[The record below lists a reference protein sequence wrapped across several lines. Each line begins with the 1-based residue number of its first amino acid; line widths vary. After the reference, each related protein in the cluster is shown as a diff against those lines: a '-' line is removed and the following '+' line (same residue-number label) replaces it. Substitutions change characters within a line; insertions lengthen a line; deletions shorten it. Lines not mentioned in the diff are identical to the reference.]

1 MFPKPP
7 GKCVNF
13 FLETELL
20 VFLWENLYKSTAWIQ
35 CVFSTELREPGCVR
49 REVETATAGL
59 FSLIVNCGE
68 VEWHGASLGLCEFQ
82 DRDGSQSPA
91 CWSGKPHLRKVNGQP
106 TQGVFCH
113 MSFRQSQSSS
123 CHMFVFMDSSVCVCV
138 CVGGSLESGSS
149 AHCVFVVLH
158 SSVQNT
164 PADCPLTPGLCVS
177 GHYNISHKHTHTT
190 RPFERPIVL
199 FVCVV
204 QSDWGCTL
212 ILGPSQT
219 YSDIFFCLFMN
230 TVAVLYFQLCIAY
243 IQVTA
248 KIKVKCL
255 NRTLGQHD
263 PPEHL
268 HCVLA

>member
-7 GKCVNF
+7 GKCVHF

-138 CVGGSLESGSS
+138 CVGGSLAPAPTVCLWFSI
-149 AHCVFVVLH
+149 HLCR
-158 SSVQNT
+158 T
-164 PADCPLTPGLCVS
+164 PPLTAPLLLGCVCQAITISHTNTHTPPAPLKGLLCFLCVLCS
-177 GHYNISHKHTHTT
+177 QIGDAPS
-190 RPFERPIVL
+190 FWVL
-199 FVCVV
+199 VKLIQTFFFVC
-204 QSDWGCTL
+204 S
-212 ILGPSQT
+212 
-219 YSDIFFCLFMN
+219 
-230 TVAVLYFQLCIAY
+230 
-243 IQVTA
+243 
-248 KIKVKCL
+248 
-255 NRTLGQHD
+255 
-263 PPEHL
+263 
-268 HCVLA
+268 